1 LLSRSILILTAAL
14 VLAGCERP
22 ADTEE
27 FGQAELRQWR
37 IDPRDVSADL
47 LRSAADDPDVR
58 RFYQR
63 TGWTPVWTQDLTARL
78 LETLSDADRHALEQ
92 VRFLPDRAPDAAAAR
107 EAALTRAA
115 LDYAGALGRGRVDPK
130 RIWRIYTVPAPRLD
144 VAESLAAALT
154 AGESLDSWIERL
166 APQTDEYRALSAAY
180 LQVREQASTTVL
192 REIPAGELIRPDGSD
207 PRVPLIVE
215 ALRSSNYLADLP
227 DAERDP
233 QRYSRPIVEAV
244 QRLQADRGID
254 PDGIVGPDTLE
265 LLNTGP
271 ADRARQLA
279 VNLERRRWL
288 DRSPPATRI
297 DVNTA
302 ANFLDYWR
310 DGQRRDRRRVI
321 TGQPDWTTPQL
332 GSPIFQLVANPSWTV
347 PESIYEKE
355 IAPRG
360 AAYLWRNNMVWRNGR
375 VVQLPG
381 PGNALGAV
389 KFDMK
394 NDHAIYLHDTPFRQL
409 FASADRHLSHGCV
422 RVEDAIG
429 FARMLAADDGTI
441 AEFDEAM
448 MIGDPEQYVPLKSHL
463 PVRLL
468 YHTAYVDGG
477 KVRLRPDTYAWD
489 DEVADALGLP
499 KRARRPPRKVTG
511 DIGP

>member
-1 LLSRSILILTAAL
+1 MLSRLILILSA
-14 VLAGCERP
+14 VLALADCGRP
-22 ADTEE
+22 GDTDAV
-27 FGQAELRQWR
+27 GRAELRQWR

-47 LRSAADDPDVR
+47 LRSTADDPDVR

-78 LETLSDADRHALEQ
+78 LQTLSDADRHALEQ
-92 VRFLPDRAPDAAAAR
+92 IRFLPEQAPDTAVGR

-115 LDYAGALGRGRVDPK
+115 LEYAGALARGRVDPQS
-130 RIWRIYTVPAPRLD
+130 IWRIYTVPASRPQ
-144 VAESLAAALT
+144 VAESLAAALS
-154 AGESLDSWIERL
+154 AGQSLESWFEAL
-166 APQTDEYRALSAAY
+166 APQTDEYRTLSAAY
-180 LQVREQASTTVL
+180 LQVREQASMTVV
-192 REIPAGELIRPDGSD
+192 REIPAGKLIRPDGSD

-215 ALRSSNYLADLP
+215 ALRSSKYLGELP
-227 DAERDP
+227 DAKRHS
-233 QRYSRPIVEAV
+233 QRYSAPVVEAV
-244 QRLQADRGID
+244 QRLQADYGID
-254 PDGIVGPDTLE
+254 PDGIVGPETVD

-271 ADRARQLA
+271 VDRARRLA

-310 DGQRRDRRRVI
+310 DGRHRDRRRVI
-321 TGQPDWTTPQL
+321 SGQPDWTTPQL
-332 GSPIFQLVANPSWTV
+332 GSPIFQLVVNPSWTV

-360 AAYLWRNNMVWRNGR
+360 ASYLWRNNMVWRNGR

-381 PGNALGAV
+381 PKNSLGAV

-409 FASADRHLSHGCV
+409 FASAERHLSHGCV
-422 RVEDAIG
+422 RVEDATG
-429 FARMLAADDGTI
+429 FARMLAADDGTV
-441 AEFDEAM
+441 ADFDEAM
-448 MIGDPEQYVPLKSHL
+448 LMGEPEQYVPLKSQV

-468 YHTAYVDGG
+468 YHTAYLDGG
-477 KVRLRPDTYAWD
+477 KVRLRPDAYGWD
-489 DEVADALGLP
+489 DEVADALGFP
-499 KRARRPPRKVTG
+499 ERTRRPPRKVIG